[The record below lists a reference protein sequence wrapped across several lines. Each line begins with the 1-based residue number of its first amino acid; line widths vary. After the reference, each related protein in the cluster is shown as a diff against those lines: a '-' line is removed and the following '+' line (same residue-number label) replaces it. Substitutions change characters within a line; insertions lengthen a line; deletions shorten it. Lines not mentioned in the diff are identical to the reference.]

1 MSAGDLNAKN
11 MNAKNMNARENI
23 LRRIRAANG
32 KPGSATAQE
41 REAVV
46 ARLRAQ
52 ARGPLPSM
60 NWEPLPR
67 FKERCI
73 VMMSTVDQVASRS
86 ELPTAVA
93 RYLRENTLPTRGACW
108 PEFDDLDWAAAG
120 LDFEARPSHGDD
132 KVGITGTYCAIAE
145 NGTLM
150 LLSGEHTHATTSLLP
165 ETHIAVV
172 PASRVVRA
180 MEDGWAL
187 LRRERGGTM
196 PRQVNFVSGPS
207 RTADIEMTLVM
218 GVHGPFRVHV
228 VIVTD

>member
-1 MSAGDLNAKN
+1 MS
-11 MNAKNMNARENI
+11 ARENI
-23 LRRIRAANG
+23 LKRIRAANG
-32 KPGSATAQE
+32 KAAPATAQE

-46 ARLRAQ
+46 ARLRAH

-60 NWEPLPR
+60 NWDPLPR

-73 VMMSTVDQVASRS
+73 VMMSTVDQVDSRAR
-86 ELPTAVA
+86 LPQAIA
-93 RYLRENTLPTRGACW
+93 RYLRENNLPARGVCW
-108 PEFDDLDWAAAG
+108 PEFSDLDWSAAG
-120 LDFEARPSHGDD
+120 LEFEARPSTGDD
-132 KVGITGTYCAIAE
+132 KVGVTGTYCAIAE

-180 MEDGWAL
+180 MEDGWDL
-187 LRRERGGTM
+187 LRKERGNL

-228 VIVTD
+228 VVVAD

>member
-1 MSAGDLNAKN
+1 MS
-11 MNAKNMNARENI
+11 ARENI
-23 LRRIRAANG
+23 LKRIRAANG
-32 KPGSATAQE
+32 KTAPATAQE

-46 ARLRAQ
+46 ARLHAH

-60 NWEPLPR
+60 NWDPLPR

-73 VMMSTVDQVASRS
+73 VMMSTVDQVESRAQ
-86 ELPTAVA
+86 LPQAIA
-93 RYLRENTLPTRGACW
+93 RYLRENNLPARGVCW
-108 PEFDDLDWAAAG
+108 PEFSDLGWTAAG
-120 LDFEARPSHGDD
+120 LEFEVRPSTGDD
-132 KVGITGTYCAIAE
+132 KVGVTGTYCAIAE

-172 PASRVVRA
+172 PASRVLRA
-180 MEDGWAL
+180 MEDGWDL
-187 LRRERGGTM
+187 LRKEHGDL

-228 VIVTD
+228 VVISD

>member
-1 MSAGDLNAKN
+1 
-11 MNAKNMNARENI
+11 MNARENI
-23 LRRIRAANG
+23 LKRIRAANG
-32 KPGSATAQE
+32 KSGSATAQE

-46 ARLRAQ
+46 ARLRAR

-67 FKERCI
+67 FRERCI
-73 VMMSTVDQVASRS
+73 VMMSTVDQVDSS
-86 ELPTAVA
+86 SYLPQAVA
-93 RYLRENTLPTRGACW
+93 KYLRENNLPARGVCW
-108 PEFDDLDWAAAG
+108 PEFADLGWAAAG
-120 LDFEARPSHGDD
+120 LDFEARPSNGDD
-132 KVGITGTYCAIAE
+132 KVGVTGTFCAIAE

-180 MEDGWAL
+180 MEDGWDL
-187 LRRERGGTM
+187 LRKERGDM

-228 VIVTD
+228 IVVSE

>member
-1 MSAGDLNAKN
+1 
-11 MNAKNMNARENI
+11 MNARENI
-23 LRRIRAANG
+23 LKRIRAANG
-32 KPGSATAQE
+32 KQGGATTQE
-41 REAVV
+41 REAIV
-46 ARLRAQ
+46 ARLRAHT
-52 ARGPLPSM
+52 RGPLPSM
-60 NWEPLPR
+60 NWDPLPR

-73 VMMSTVDQVASRS
+73 VMMSTVDQVDSRTQ
-86 ELPTAVA
+86 LPQAIA
-93 RYLRENTLPTRGACW
+93 KYLRENSLPVRGICW
-108 PEFDDLDWAAAG
+108 PEFADLGWAAAG
-120 LDFEARPSHGDD
+120 LEFEARPSGGDD
-132 KVGITGTYCAIAE
+132 KVGVTGAFCAIAE

-180 MEDGWAL
+180 MEDGWDL
-187 LRRERGGTM
+187 LRNERGDM

-228 VIVTD
+228 IVVDQ

>member
-1 MSAGDLNAKN
+1 MS
-11 MNAKNMNARENI
+11 ARENI
-23 LRRIRAANG
+23 LKRIRAANG
-32 KPGSATAQE
+32 KSAPATAQE

-46 ARLRAQ
+46 ARLRAH

-60 NWEPLPR
+60 NWDPLPR

-73 VMMSTVDQVASRS
+73 VMMSTVDQVESRAVV
-86 ELPTAVA
+86 PQAVA
-93 RYLRENTLPTRGACW
+93 RYLNENKLPVRGVCW
-108 PEFDDLDWAAAG
+108 PEFADLGWSAAG
-120 LDFEARPSHGDD
+120 LEFEARPSNGGD
-132 KVGITGTYCAIAE
+132 KIGISGTYCAIAE

-150 LLSGEHTHATTSLLP
+150 LLSGEQTHATTSLLP

-180 MEDGWAL
+180 MEDGWDL
-187 LRRERGGTM
+187 LRKEHGGL

-228 VIVTD
+228 IVVDQ